1 MSHSPSTHDLF
12 AAAIDP
18 AATTPPFEQLKSRIL
33 DAVASGAAPVGTRLP
48 PVRALADSLGLAP
61 NTIARAYR
69 ELEHVGVLETRG
81 RAGTFVAAA
90 DATQREAAIAA
101 AAFAD
106 RAADLGL
113 TVDAAADLAR
123 AALEARLRP

>member
-1 MSHSPSTHDLF
+1 VTDSSTPGFL
-12 AAAIDP
+12 AGAIDP
-18 AATTPPFEQLKSRIL
+18 SATTPPFEQLKSHIL
-33 DAVASGAAPVGTRLP
+33 SAVASGDAAVGTRLP
-48 PVRALADSLGLAP
+48 PVRALADALGLAP

-81 RAGTFVAAA
+81 RAGTFIAAP
-90 DATQREAAIAA
+90 DAAQREAAAAA

-113 TVDAAADLAR
+113 TVDAALTLAR
-123 AALEARLRP
+123 AALESRLRA